1 MKTKI
6 ITLESHDDLISV
18 RDKLSWAKTPR
29 ILLVW
34 PKYEKVTLRL
44 LDLKV
49 LQRHADSLGAHLG
62 LVTRRMNVRRD
73 AESLGI
79 PVFKSTSAAQKD
91 LWPDSV
97 PRTQRIP
104 KTPRRDLREMR
115 DSVHE
120 KEPAWRTSLLGR
132 VLTFTAGVMA
142 VLAVAGIFVPRAA
155 VTLYPES
162 QTQSITIPVSASPSI
177 KSISLTGEIPAQ
189 TIFVTVNAEQ
199 SLAVT
204 NQITIP
210 NSKAKGIARF
220 TNLGETDVEIPA
232 GTVITTV
239 DLIHYIT
246 LNDTLLPGG
255 VDKFVEVHIEAL
267 EAGSQG
273 NAEPEK
279 ISIVEGL
286 LGLSATV
293 TNPELVSGGTDTK
306 TVGASEEDRAEL
318 REVVMGNLRRSAELQ
333 MRAQIEADDLLLL
346 DTLEATETLQEEFSP
361 PEHSPDAFSG
371 GQAGNTLMLK
381 TQVEFSANYI
391 LREDLNQL
399 VTSTLNAS
407 VQQGFSPFGELKFN
421 PLAEPVTDS
430 TGITH
435 FELEATRVTL
445 RDVDE
450 VKVFSITRGHDPA
463 RAKNELT
470 NAFELRDEPQI
481 TMSPA
486 WWKWLPLIPFNIS
499 VKVR

>member
-1 MKTKI
+1 LKTKI

-79 PVFKSTSAAQKD
+79 PVFKTTSAAQKD
-91 LWPDSV
+91 LWPDSA

-104 KTPRRDLREMR
+104 KNPRRDLRAMR
-115 DSVHE
+115 DSVYQ

-155 VTLYPES
+155 VILYPES

-177 KSISLTGEIPAQ
+177 ESISLTGDIPAKNLSV
-189 TIFVTVNAEQ
+189 IVEAEQ

-204 NQITIP
+204 NQIIIP
-210 NSKAKGIARF
+210 KSKAKGVARF
-220 TNLGETDVEIPA
+220 ANLGQNEVEIPA
-232 GTVITTV
+232 GTVISTL
-239 DLIHYIT
+239 DLIRYIT
-246 LNDTLLPGG
+246 LNDTLLPAG
-255 VDKFVEVHIEAL
+255 VDEFVEVKIEAL

-273 NAEPEK
+273 NAEPDK
-279 ISIVEGL
+279 ISVVEGL

-293 TNPELVSGGTDTK
+293 TNPELVAGGTDTK
-306 TVGASEEDRAEL
+306 TIGASEEDRTEL
-318 REVVMGNLRRSAELQ
+318 RDVMVENLRRLAESQ
-333 MRAQIEADDLLLL
+333 MRAQIGADDLLLP
-346 DTLEATETLQEEFSP
+346 DTLDFAETLLEEFSP
-361 PEHSPDAFSG
+361 PE
-371 GQAGNTLMLK
+371 GQAGNTLVLK
-381 TQVEFSANYI
+381 MQVEFSVNYI
-391 LREDLNQL
+391 LQEDLNQL
-399 VTSTLNAS
+399 AAATLNAS
-407 VQQGFSPFGELKFN
+407 IPQGFAPFGELMFN

-430 TGITH
+430 SGVTN
-435 FELEATRVTL
+435 FELKATQVTL
-445 RDVDE
+445 RDIDQVR
-450 VKVFSITRGHDPA
+450 VFSIVRGYSPA
-463 RAKNELT
+463 RAVNELMDT
-470 NAFELRDEPQI
+470 FELRDEPQI
-481 TMSPA
+481 TLRPA

-499 VKVR
+499 VEVK

>member
-34 PKYEKVTLRL
+34 PKYERVTLRL

-49 LQRHADSLGAHLG
+49 LQRHADSLGARLG

-91 LWPDSV
+91 LWPDSA

-104 KTPRRDLREMR
+104 KTPRRDLREM
-115 DSVHE
+115 SNAVHE

-142 VLAVAGIFVPRAA
+142 VLTVAGIFVPRAA

-162 QTQSITIPVSASPSI
+162 QTQSITIPVSASPST

-189 TIFVTVNAEQ
+189 AISVTVDAEQ

-204 NQITIP
+204 NEIALP

-220 TNLGETDVEIPA
+220 SNLGENDVEIPA
-232 GTVITTV
+232 GTVISTLN
-239 DLIHYIT
+239 LIRYIT
-246 LNDTLLPGG
+246 LHDTLLPGG
-255 VDKFVEVHIEAL
+255 VDNFVEVQIEAL

-273 NAEPEK
+273 NAVPNT

-286 LGLSATV
+286 LGLSVTV
-293 TNPELVSGGTDTK
+293 TNPELISGGTDTK
-306 TVGASEEDRAEL
+306 TVGASEEDRTKL
-318 REVVMGNLRRSAELQ
+318 RDVVLENLRRSAEAQ
-333 MRAQIEADDLLLL
+333 MRVKINADDLLLL

-361 PEHSPDAFSG
+361 PE
-371 GQAGNTLMLK
+371 GQAGNTLALK
-381 TQVEFSANYI
+381 MQVEFSANYI
-391 LREDLNQL
+391 SHADLNQL
-399 VTSTLNAS
+399 AASTLNATIP
-407 VQQGFSPFGELKFN
+407 QGFSSFGELTFT

-430 TGITH
+430 TGLTH
-435 FELEATRVTL
+435 FELQANQVTL
-445 RDVDE
+445 RDIDQIN
-450 VKVFSITRGHDPA
+450 VFSSIRGHNMA
-463 RAKNELT
+463 LAVNELKNT
-470 NAFELRDEPQI
+470 FSLRNDPQI
-481 TMSPA
+481 TITPS
-486 WWKWLPLIPFNIS
+486 WWPWLPLIPFNIS
-499 VKVR
+499 VEVK